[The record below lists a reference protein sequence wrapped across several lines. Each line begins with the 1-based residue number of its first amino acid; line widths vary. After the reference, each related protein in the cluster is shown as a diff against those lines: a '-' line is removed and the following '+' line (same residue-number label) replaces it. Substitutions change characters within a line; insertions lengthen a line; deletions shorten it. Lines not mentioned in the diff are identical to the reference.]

1 MTDNGWVKIYRSL
14 TDWEWYSDPNTLSLW
29 VHILLS
35 VNYEAKK
42 WRGTQI
48 NKGEM
53 VTSIAHLAEEC
64 GLSVR
69 QTRTALNHLK
79 STGEVTCRTTN
90 KNTVITVVKWDIFQA
105 DGRTSDKQTDK
116 RADNRETNERQTSD
130 KQPTTTKEYKE
141 YKNERNKEDNKY
153 LTILCLFK
161 ETCPSFPQPKSL
173 SENRKK
179 AINARLKKYTI
190 EDFKTLF
197 EKAEASDFL
206 KGNNNRNW
214 SANFDWL
221 IRDTNMPKVIEG
233 YYDNKARKENKSD
246 DNWNFSDFIYGGS
259 D

>member
-1 MTDNGWVKIYRSL
+1 MTDNGWVKTYRSMTGWRWYRNLPVKALFLHLLL
-14 TDWEWYSDPNTLSLW
+14 TANHRDQDWDGITVKRGQCITGRKQLAIETGLTEQQVRTALQKLINTKEITTESTNRYTLIT
-29 VHILLS
+29 V
-35 VNYEAKK
+35 VNYERYQAQDIPCQP
-42 WRGTQI
+42 TEQPTDNQQI
-48 NKGEM
+48 TNKQP
-53 VTSIAHLAEEC
+53 TDNQQI
-64 GLSVR
+64 
-69 QTRTALNHLK
+69 
-79 STGEVTCRTTN
+79 TTN
-90 KNTVITVVKWDIFQA
+90 KNDKNVKND
-105 DGRTSDKQTDK
+105 
-116 RADNRETNERQTSD
+116 
-130 KQPTTTKEYKE
+130 
-141 YKNERNKEDNKY
+141 KNERNKEY
-153 LTILCLFK
+153 LTILSLFK

-221 IRDTNMPKVIEG
+221 IRDTNMPKVLEG
-233 YYDNKARKENKSD
+233 NYDNKARKENKSD

>member
-1 MTDNGWVKIYRSL
+1 MTKGWIKLHRKFE
-14 TDWEWYSDPNTLSLW
+14 DWEWYTDVPVKTLFL
-29 VHILLS
+29 HLLL
-35 VNYEAKK
+35 EANHEQQK
-42 WRGTQI
+42 W
-48 NKGEM
+48 KGMDIEKGQC
-53 VTSIAHLAEEC
+53 VVGRKELSEKT
-64 GLSVR
+64 GLSE
-69 QTRTALNHLK
+69 QQIRTALDKLK
-79 STGEVTCRTTN
+79 STGEIATKATNRFTVVTVLKYTLYQASEEPHQPTDNQQITNKQPTDNQQITTN
-90 KNTVITVVKWDIFQA
+90 KNDKNVKND
-105 DGRTSDKQTDK
+105 
-116 RADNRETNERQTSD
+116 
-130 KQPTTTKEYKE
+130 
-141 YKNERNKEDNKY
+141 KNERNKEY
-153 LTILCLFK
+153 LTILSLFK

-221 IRDTNMPKVIEG
+221 IRDTNMPKVLEG
-233 YYDNKARKENKSD
+233 NYDNKARKENKSD

>member
-1 MTDNGWVKIYRSL
+1 MTDGWIKLHRSIL
-14 TDWEWYSDPNTLSLW
+14 KWEWWGDVATTQLW
-29 VHILLS
+29 ITILLS
-35 VNYEAKK
+35 VNHEQKK
-42 WRGTQI
+42 WRGQVI
-48 NKGEM
+48 EAGQM
-53 VTSIAHLAEEC
+53 VTSYSGLAKKS
-64 GLSVR
+64 GLSIQSV
-69 QTRTALNHLK
+69 RTAINHLK
-79 STGEVTCRTTN
+79 STNEITCEPTHRFTLISVVKWADFQADDRDANTLANMQPNNLPTQYQQSPNTVLTTN
-90 KNTVITVVKWDIFQA
+90 KND
-105 DGRTSDKQTDK
+105 
-116 RADNRETNERQTSD
+116 
-130 KQPTTTKEYKE
+130 
-141 YKNERNKEDNKY
+141 KNEKNDKNVKNIEY
-153 LTILCLFK
+153 LKILSLFK

-221 IRDTNMPKVIEG
+221 IRDTNMPKVLEG
-233 YYDNKARKENKSD
+233 NYDNKARKENKSD